1 MNVYIVADIEGT
13 AGVVFY
19 EHRHAQMS
27 RLNYELLQRN
37 RILMTEEVNAAA
49 RGAFDGGADLV
60 VVHDHHGSG
69 YSLLPE
75 RLDERV
81 ELIHGRNEHTLEMN
95 VRHPDLDGTFDA
107 LVLTGMHA
115 KAGTRAGCTPHS
127 LIRVE
132 DGEGKVHE
140 LSEATMSIALAGA
153 SGVPCV
159 FCSGD
164 TATVN
169 DALNLVTNM
178 AFVITKKH
186 YAPQLA
192 RTISPKRSREMIQA
206 GVREGLL
213 SVAEIE
219 PFPIPGPC
227 TVQVAD
233 RNPETLWPKAPN
245 RRESFPAALAD
256 SIRNVPWYKP
266 IEKIDDGWRWPDR
279 PQPSETPN
287 DTWN

>member
-19 EHRHAQMS
+19 EHRHNEMS

-49 RGAFDGGADLV
+49 RGAFDAGADLV
-60 VVHDHHGSG
+60 LVHDHHGCG
-69 YSLLPE
+69 YTLLPE

-81 ELIHGRNEHTLEMN
+81 ELIHGRNEHTLEMK

-115 KAGTRAGCTPHS
+115 KAGTWAGGTPHS

-132 DGEGKVHE
+132 DGKGKVHE

-159 FCSGD
+159 FCAGD
-164 TATVN
+164 RATVN
-169 DALNLVTNM
+169 DALDLVPNM

-192 RTISPKRSREMIQA
+192 RTMSPKRACEMIRA
-206 GVREGLL
+206 SVREGLA
-213 SVAEIE
+213 SVGEIK
-219 PFPIPGPC
+219 PFAIPGPC
-227 TVQVAD
+227 TVQIAD
-233 RNPETLWPKAPN
+233 RNPEALWPKEPN
-245 RRESFPAALAD
+245 RCEDFPTALTDA
-256 SIRNVPWYKP
+256 IRNVPWFKP
-266 IEKIDDGWRWPDR
+266 ITKIDDGWRWPDR
-279 PQPSETPN
+279 AQPSATPN
-287 DTWN
+287 DEWN